1 MYTTPNPAE
10 KTAANNAT
18 LTATLLMAA
27 IYITIGEFPIL
38 VKMASAAKR
47 AKKTLTFVTGNP
59 NKLKEVMLFFVR
71 FMYNFNFIVIPSAGK
86 GDSGRLAPLQPHVAS
101 CRA

>member
-1 MYTTPNPAE
+1 MYTTPNPAV

-38 VKMASAAKR
+38 VKKMASAAKR

-59 NKLKEVMLFFVR
+59 NKLKEVMFSFVSLTT
-71 FMYNFNFIVIPSAGK
+71 FYVQF
-86 GDSGRLAPLQPHVAS
+86 
-101 CRA
+101 